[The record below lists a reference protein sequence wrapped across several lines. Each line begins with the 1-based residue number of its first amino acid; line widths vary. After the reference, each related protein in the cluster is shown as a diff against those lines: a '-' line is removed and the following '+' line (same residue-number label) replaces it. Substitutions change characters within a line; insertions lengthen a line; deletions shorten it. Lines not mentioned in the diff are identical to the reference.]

1 MKHIL
6 VVCDRSGGKN
16 SALKRALSLQE
27 KTKAHITLLGFCYAD
42 IKNPEDLEAA
52 KLSRKDLEKFVL
64 KQRDKE
70 LKTLLKKE
78 NVSSKQVN
86 AKAVWSKDI
95 SKAICKFCESH
106 DVDLVIKSGH
116 RSETWMYTSTD
127 WQLFRYCKSPVMITA
142 GKGWKKKPR
151 ILAAVDLGSRNKAKI
166 KLNHSVIVQ
175 AKALAHDL
183 NDEVHLVYALK
194 VPEVL
199 ADMDLIDPRKYV
211 AEKRKKLAPLI
222 EKLCEEYQLKK
233 ENVHI
238 KQGDAS
244 KVVPS
249 IANKVKA
256 DALVCGSMA
265 RKGVKAKLMG
275 NSAEAIVQK
284 LYTDILVVKP

>member
-64 KQRDKE
+64 NQRNTE

-78 NVSSKQVN
+78 KLSAKQVT

-95 SKAICKFCESH
+95 SKAICKFCENH

-166 KLNHSVIVQ
+166 KLNHSVIEQ
-175 AKALAHDL
+175 AKALAQDL

>member
-52 KLSRKDLEKFVL
+52 KLSRKDLENFVL
-64 KQRDKE
+64 KQRNTE

-78 NVSSKQVN
+78 KLSAKQVT

-95 SKAICKFCESH
+95 SKAICKFCENH

-166 KLNHSVIVQ
+166 KLNHSVIEQ

>member
-52 KLSRKDLEKFVL
+52 KLSRKDLENFVL
-64 KQRDKE
+64 KQRNAE
-70 LKTLLKKE
+70 LKALLKNEKL
-78 NVSSKQVN
+78 SAKQVT

-95 SKAICKFCESH
+95 SKAICKFCENH

-166 KLNHSVIVQ
+166 KLNHSVIEQ
-175 AKALAHDL
+175 AKALAQDL